1 MLVVKGTKEWKE
13 RGVLFFYW
21 MGETEVAFYI
31 FRELQ
36 RTFGEHPL
44 CVRHSIVYFIL
55 FIFLLGFSLQSGMY
69 FIFKYSEQS

>member
-44 CVRHSIVYFIL
+44 CVRHSIVYFI
-55 FIFLLGFSLQSGMY
+55 
-69 FIFKYSEQS
+69 